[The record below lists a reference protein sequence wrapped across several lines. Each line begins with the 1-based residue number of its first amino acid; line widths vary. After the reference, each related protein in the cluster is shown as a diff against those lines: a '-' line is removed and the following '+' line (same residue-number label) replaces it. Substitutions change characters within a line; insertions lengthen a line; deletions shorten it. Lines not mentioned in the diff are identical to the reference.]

1 MPVNLKQSSNV
12 ESDDTLDFFKDSYKN
27 PTPRIIYK
35 TPNFTVQQ
43 ERILIETIPVE
54 DDLDAMAKK
63 IVSQLIKE
71 S

>member
-35 TPNFTVQQ
+35 TPNFTV
-43 ERILIETIPVE
+43 
-54 DDLDAMAKK
+54 
-63 IVSQLIKE
+63 
-71 S
+71 